1 MSLTENYKV
10 EELLNDLSYLEK
22 RTNAY
27 KIKKDIMEKSINDYT
42 NDIKVLKN
50 RLQLIESAKQ
60 YYLKVVDICYL
71 HSIKEMEDFVNQV
84 LTYVFYDEDYKIRL
98 DITNKRNKS
107 ITFYLIDNKKGLE
120 LPLRKGNGKGI
131 KAVVSCILLTYYL
144 LRMQSHYLFL
154 DESFVNI
161 SSGYIDRFFRFIKLL
176 CHKHNMCIVLITHDT
191 RFPAYADKIY
201 NVKKGVIK
209 EVLL

>member
-1 MSLTENYKV
+1 MNSTVDYSLDS
-10 EELLNDLSYLEK
+10 LLKDISYIEK
-22 RTNAY
+22 RFNTYN
-27 KIKKDIMEKSINDYT
+27 IKKDSMLKSIDAYSK
-42 NDIKVLKN
+42 DIAAIKDRLK
-50 RLQLIESAKQ
+50 LIESAKQ
-60 YYLKVVDICYL
+60 YYLKVVDVCYM

-84 LTYVFYDEDYKIRL
+84 LSYVFYDEDYKIRL

-144 LRMQSHYLFL
+144 LRMKSHYLFL

-161 SSGYIDRFFRFIKLL
+161 SSGYIDRFFSFIKLL
-176 CHKHNMCIVLITHDT
+176 SHKHNMCIVLITHDV
-191 RFPAYADKIY
+191 RFPSYADKVY
-201 NVKKGVIK
+201 NVKKGVITEATK
-209 EVLL
+209 